1 MSLLDQ
7 LKAKI
12 KDDSGRLVDPDDYQA
27 GLDAALATLSRWR
40 PVVTAEDLAGAG
52 SRDVALP
59 DGWEPEFSALRR
71 VEYPVGQ
78 FPEAYLEPEAY
89 DLYDGPDG
97 TVLRLRGCEPPA
109 GAAVRV
115 WWTRARLEADV
126 TGLDADAVANLA
138 AAHCLETLANLF
150 AHTSDP
156 TIQADSVSYQN
167 KSRDFAA
174 RAKRARELAYAH
186 FGIKEGEVA
195 PAAASA
201 TATARPASWG
211 KRLTH

>member
-1 MSLLDQ
+1 MALLDVV
-7 LKAKI
+7 KAKV

-40 PVVTAEDLAGAG
+40 PVVVSEDLTGAG
-52 SRDVALP
+52 SRDLALP
-59 DGWEPEFSALRR
+59 DAWEPELSAVRR

-78 FPEAYLEPEAY
+78 FPEAYLEPEAF
-89 DLYDGPDG
+89 DLYDGPDA
-97 TVLRLRGCEPPA
+97 TVLRLVGHEPAA

-115 WWTRARLEADV
+115 WWTRARAEADV
-126 TGLDADAVANLA
+126 RPLDADAVANLA

-174 RAKRARELAYAH
+174 RAKRARDLAYAH
-186 FGIKEGEVA
+186 FGVKDGEVA
-195 PAAASA
+195 PAAASSVS
-201 TATARPASWG
+201 TPRPASWG